1 MNHLSDLLQRISSGA
16 TDADDAADVE
26 RLIQQAYLRGGLD
39 NRQGLLLPRDGY
51 WRFVAKARQ
60 GGPMPFGRRG

>member
-1 MNHLSDLLQRISSGA
+1 MNHLSELLNRISSGA

-26 RLIQQAYLRGGLD
+26 RLIQQAYQRGGQDKLKPLS
-39 NRQGLLLPRDGY
+39 QRDGY